1 MDFLNQFPNPNAAKD
16 DASIFSFT
24 EKEQKGDLPFDFGTQ
39 SSEAGE
45 MSFLNQM
52 KSQDQ
57 GESFA
62 LDDTQKNMGG
72 LNFLKTIY
80 EVPESSN
87 NIFNSEGEGFP
98 LQNPISAQMGLDFIR
113 ESNEDNFNFDSFHN
127 KQNSCD
133 GEVINVDINNLFKN
147 TQSRSGDNSK
157 QNNSND
163 FKNNIKGDNGKKL
176 YQDNNNMNMN
186 KINVNIQSSGKKV
199 DNSNT
204 NMNINMNDNVNINMN
219 KIPSFPNNMD
229 NQNKNINITP
239 ESRSN
244 PVVNQRQNMPNNTS
258 VVILNKNKFNGDNLN
273 NGIPDTNNIMPPQFQ
288 NIQIKPQMPKEQKNN
303 LEDIDKMISMSLQT
317 KPENKQNNKNINNN
331 LPNDISD
338 IFSSTTMLGKRA
350 SIEQKDKDLQNI
362 DNLLNF
368 TKEPMP
374 SYTSITKN
382 SMPTAINNPTV
393 NNNNNNNIN
402 SQVMKKQ
409 NQGSNTIMIKPLPGD
424 SFDKKSQ
431 VIKLTKADMVNIS
444 QKETSN
450 KVIDKKNKN
459 NIPSKLEMTKKYNDL
474 AMRLNKI
481 REQAKEY
488 RNLGNYFSQL
498 ISANENYEFVYP
510 NVIRKLLEDYYRMS
524 NVLLRFMKI
533 RNDRMTE
540 MNNEFDEEVRKYSLT
555 FPESI

>member
-1 MDFLNQFPNPNAAKD
+1 
-16 DASIFSFT
+16 
-24 EKEQKGDLPFDFGTQ
+24 
-39 SSEAGE
+39 
-45 MSFLNQM
+45 
-52 KSQDQ
+52 
-57 GESFA
+57 
-62 LDDTQKNMGG
+62 
-72 LNFLKTIY
+72 
-80 EVPESSN
+80 
-87 NIFNSEGEGFP
+87 
-98 LQNPISAQMGLDFIR
+98 
-113 ESNEDNFNFDSFHN
+113 
-127 KQNSCD
+127 
-133 GEVINVDINNLFKN
+133 
-147 TQSRSGDNSK
+147 
-157 QNNSND
+157 
-163 FKNNIKGDNGKKL
+163 
-176 YQDNNNMNMN
+176 
-186 KINVNIQSSGKKV
+186 
-199 DNSNT
+199 
-204 NMNINMNDNVNINMN
+204 
-219 KIPSFPNNMD
+219 
-229 NQNKNINITP
+229 
-239 ESRSN
+239 
-244 PVVNQRQNMPNNTS
+244 
-258 VVILNKNKFNGDNLN
+258 
-273 NGIPDTNNIMPPQFQ
+273 
-288 NIQIKPQMPKEQKNN
+288 
-303 LEDIDKMISMSLQT
+303 
-317 KPENKQNNKNINNN
+317 
-331 LPNDISD
+331 
-338 IFSSTTMLGKRA
+338 MLGKRA

-402 SQVMKKQ
+402 SQIKKKQ